1 MEILISDTNILIDLC
16 ITGLIE
22 KCAQLDVDFRTV
34 DFVINEITNPA
45 QVAVV
50 QHQIDNGH
58 LTVLQFTEDETLEL
72 MDLYARYEYNTN
84 LSLTDC
90 AVMLCAKRGNYR
102 LLTGDKNLRIK
113 ATNEGVMVSG
123 ILYLTDMMVNER
135 VVVPLDMANYLEEL
149 LRKNN
154 RLPKDSIQAKIDA
167 YRKLKTNKLI
177 W

>member
-16 ITGLIE
+16 VTGLVE
-22 KCAQLDVDFRTV
+22 KCSLLDVDFRTV

-45 QVAVV
+45 QAAIV
-50 QHQIDNGH
+50 QRQIDNGY
-58 LTVLQFTEDETLEL
+58 LTVLQFTQGETLEL

-123 ILYLTDMMVNER
+123 ILYLTDMMVNKR
-135 VVVPLDMANYLEEL
+135 VVAALDMANYLEEL
-149 LRKNN
+149 LRTNN
-154 RLPKDSIQAKIDA
+154 RLPKDSIQTRIDA
-167 YRKLKTNKLI
+167 YRKLED
-177 W
+177 

>member
-16 ITGLIE
+16 VTGLVE
-22 KCAQLDVDFRTV
+22 KCTQLDVDFRTV

-45 QVAVV
+45 QATVV
-50 QHQIDNGH
+50 KRQIDNGH
-58 LTVLQFTEDETLEL
+58 LTVLQFSQEETIEL

-123 ILYLTDMMVNER
+123 ILYLTDMMVNEK
-135 VVVPLDMANYLEEL
+135 VVAPLDMADYLEEL
-149 LRKNN
+149 LRTNN
-154 RLPKDSIQAKIDA
+154 RLPKDSIQIRIDT
-167 YRKLKTNKLI
+167 YRRHED
-177 W
+177 

>member
-16 ITGLIE
+16 VTGLVE
-22 KCAQLDVDFRTV
+22 KCSCLDVDFRTV
-34 DFVINEITNPA
+34 DFVINEITNLA
-45 QVAVV
+45 QAAVV

-58 LTVLQFTEDETLEL
+58 LTVIQFTQEETLEL

-90 AVMLCAKRGNYR
+90 AVMLCAKKGNYR

-123 ILYLTDMMVNER
+123 ILYLTDMMVHEGA
-135 VVVPLDMANYLEEL
+135 VTPLDMADYLEEL

-154 RLPKDSIQAKIDA
+154 RLPKESIQTRIDA
-167 YRKLKTNKLI
+167 YRKV
-177 W
+177 

>member
-16 ITGLIE
+16 VTGLVE
-22 KCAQLDVDFRTV
+22 KCSLLDVDFRTV

-45 QVAVV
+45 QAAIV
-50 QHQIDNGH
+50 QRQIDNGY
-58 LTVLQFTEDETLEL
+58 LTVLQFTQGETLEL

-135 VVVPLDMANYLEEL
+135 VVAALDMANYLEEL
-149 LRKNN
+149 LRTNN
-154 RLPKDSIQAKIDA
+154 RLPKDSIQTRIDA
-167 YRKLKTNKLI
+167 YRKLED
-177 W
+177 

>member
-16 ITGLIE
+16 VTGLVE
-22 KCAQLDVDFRTV
+22 KCSCLDVDFRTV

-45 QVAVV
+45 QAAVV

-58 LTVLQFTEDETLEL
+58 LTVIQFTQEETLEL

-90 AVMLCAKRGNYR
+90 AVMLCAKKGNYR

-123 ILYLTDMMVNER
+123 ILYLTDMMVHEGA
-135 VVVPLDMANYLEEL
+135 VTPLDMADYLEEL

-154 RLPKDSIQAKIDA
+154 RLPKESIQTRINA
-167 YRKLKTNKLI
+167 YRKV
-177 W
+177 